1 MGSLGS
7 RRAPAAEGRAGLLL
21 AIADTAV
28 GDEVAGWGALAGPM
42 RAAAIA
48 GDPFW
53 VLQTG

>member
-7 RRAPAAEGRAGLLL
+7 SRAPVAEGRAGPLL
-21 AIADTAV
+21 AMADTVV
-28 GDEVAGWGALAGPM
+28 GGEVAGCGALAGPM

-53 VLQTG
+53 DP